1 MPDQRI
7 LMGVIGR
14 AHGVRG
20 LVRVHSYTADPAD
33 LPDYGP
39 FTDERG
45 RVFTLRWSGE
55 GVAELTELRDGVAA
69 RVADRTAV
77 ERLVNTKLFVDRD
90 RLPAA
95 EEDEFYLADL
105 VGLAAVSPEGQSL
118 GPVAAVHDYG
128 AGVSLE
134 IGRHFVPFNRACV
147 PVVDIAG
154 GRIVVALPDE
164 IEVPPEAM
172 AEQSA

>member
-20 LVRVHSYTADPAD
+20 LARVHSYTADPAD
-33 LPDYGP
+33 LPEYNP

-55 GVAELTELRDGVAA
+55 GVAELTELRDGVAVK
-69 RVADRTAV
+69 VADRTDV

-105 VGLAAVSPEGQSL
+105 VGLAAVNPEGQPL

-134 IGRHFVPFNRACV
+134 IGRHFVAFNRACV

-172 AEQSA
+172 AEAEA

>member
-1 MPDQRI
+1 
-7 LMGVIGR
+7 MGVIGR

-20 LVRVHSYTADPAD
+20 LVRVHSYTADPTD

-55 GVAELTELRDGVAA
+55 GVAELSELRDGVAFK
-69 RVADRTAV
+69 VADRTAV
-77 ERLVNTKLFVDRD
+77 EKLVNTKLFVDRD

-95 EEDEFYLADL
+95 EDDEFYLADL
-105 VGLAAVSPEGQSL
+105 VGLAAVSPDGVAL
-118 GPVAAVHDYG
+118 GAVAAVHDYG